1 MATVPDKSGN
11 APFQPDYMLN
21 SISSTVTSTP
31 QAVKTPDFVGQLVYD
46 RGNDKLYRA
55 YGAANTQWEQVF
67 RE

>member
-1 MATVPDKSGN
+1 MATVRDKSTN

-21 SISSTVTSTP
+21 GVSSTVTSTP

-55 YGAANTQWEQVF
+55 YGAANTQWELIV